1 MAKISFKQ
9 DGKFYYGWWQ
19 VLVGFLLMTFAYVGF
34 VSVISV
40 FVLPVTTEFVCDRS
54 EFMLTSTILCLVSV
68 FAAAFMGKKM
78 AKGNIKLIMLINA
91 LIAGVGYFGF
101 SRATSLGQFYAFAA
115 VLGVPFTCLTTMPI
129 SILLNNWFGGK
140 IKGTAMGL
148 AFLGSGVGGMVL
160 TPVINYV
167 NTEFGWRTGYLVL
180 AAIFIFFLAP
190 LILFLVVKSPADKGQ
205 TRLGETAAEASGAEL
220 RGMTMAEAKKSPML
234 WLTSLA
240 IFIAVV
246 GSSGILANSV
256 AFFVECDY
264 SATVAASVAGLMLGS
279 LTIGKPMVG
288 MVCDKFGVKKGSILS
303 FSTFSLC
310 FFSLFLM
317 PQAKMLIVLVILFY
331 AFGCAA
337 VTICPPLLT
346 SYLFG
351 EKDYGTIIG
360 IFTMATNIGGA
371 FGGTVAAKIFDMTGS
386 YTSFWLFSGVCIAL
400 AVILCLASFKLRA
413 KYDY

>member
-148 AFLGSGVGGMVL
+148 AFLGSGVGGMV
-160 TPVINYV
+160 
-167 NTEFGWRTGYLVL
+167 
-180 AAIFIFFLAP
+180 FLAP

-264 SATVAASVAGLMLGS
+264 SATAAASVAGLMLGS
-279 LTIGKPMVG
+279 LTIGKPVVG

-337 VTICPPLLT
+337 VTICAALLT

-371 FGGTVAAKIFDMTGS
+371 FGGTVAAEIFDMTGS